1 MKVFTSVIS
10 GIVLA
15 SLGAATPQIT
25 ITITPQVT
33 IYDVPNFQGKGQTF
47 PADRTCHSIFPW
59 IESVLI
65 TPGTFVYCQLFETAN
80 CQGQGGDV
88 IVASHPVFTTE
99 QIYPGIIC
107 GVLS

>member
-10 GIVLA
+10 GVALA
-15 SLGAATPQIT
+15 SLGAASPQGT
-25 ITITPQVT
+25 TAFQVT
-33 IYDVPNFQGKGQTF
+33 IYDAPNFQGQGQTF
-47 PADRTCHSIFPW
+47 LADGSTCHSIFPW

-65 TPGTFVYCQLFETAN
+65 PAGEFVYCQLFDKPDCLGE
-80 CQGQGGDV
+80 GGDV

>member
-1 MKVFTSVIS
+1 MKLFTPVIS

-15 SLGAATPQIT
+15 SLGAASPQGT
-25 ITITPQVT
+25 MTPQVT
-33 IYDVPNFQGKGQTF
+33 IYDAPNFQGERQTF
-47 PADRTCHSIFPW
+47 PADGTCHSIFPW

-65 TPGTFVYCQLFETAN
+65 TPGSSVYCQLFENAD
-80 CQGQGGDV
+80 CQGEGGDV
-88 IVASHPVFTTE
+88 IVVSHAAFTPE